1 MSKASI
7 LFVINPISGASDKD
21 DLDRVITRFCE
32 RNDLSFGIMKTTGE
46 SDAQNIRE
54 AIDQYEPSIV
64 VAGGGDGTVTLVA
77 EQLIGSTR
85 MLAILPL
92 GSANGLASEF
102 EIPEEWDRNLKLLL
116 DPKTITIDAIRIND
130 EHLSLHLCDLGF
142 NADLIKEFEREGQ
155 RGKLGYARSFVKK
168 MANRRAGRFRI
179 VTESTSSRHKA
190 EMVVIANASRYGTGA
205 VVNPRCDL
213 SDGLLEVCV
222 FKPLPWYKLLALT
235 WHSFVG
241 ELEDSEYF
249 AIYQTSEVTIT
260 TQKPETL
267 QVDGEVIDAV
277 TEVHAKVIKGA
288 ITIVVP

>member
-32 RNDLSFGIMKTTGE
+32 RNDLSFDIMKTTGE

-54 AIDQYEPSIV
+54 AIDQYQPSIV

-260 TQKPETL
+260 TQRPETL

-277 TEVHAKVIKGA
+277 TEVRAKVIKGA

>member
-21 DLDRVITRFCE
+21 DLDRVIARFCE
-32 RNDLSFGIMKTTGE
+32 RNELSFDIMKTTGE

-54 AIDQYEPSIV
+54 AIDQYQPSIV

-260 TQKPETL
+260 TQRPETL

-277 TEVHAKVIKGA
+277 TEVRAKVIKGA
-288 ITIVVP
+288 VTIVVP

>member
-21 DLDRVITRFCE
+21 DLDRVIARFCE
-32 RNDLSFGIMKTTGE
+32 RNELSFDIMKTTGE

-54 AIDQYEPSIV
+54 AIDQYQPSIV